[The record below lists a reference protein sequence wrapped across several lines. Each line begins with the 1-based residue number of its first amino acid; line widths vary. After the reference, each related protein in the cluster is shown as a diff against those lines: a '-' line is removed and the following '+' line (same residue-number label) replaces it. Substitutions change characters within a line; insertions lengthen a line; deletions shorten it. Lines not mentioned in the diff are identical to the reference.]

1 MIAVAVCVLPIVL
14 VAVIA
19 VSLLASVE
27 RQNGRVQIMATGRAT
42 AGVVEQQLRG
52 GIADLRTL
60 ADLFPV
66 ANGDLRRFF
75 DECKAISQR
84 NDGWILFSHASG
96 EVIFDTRQQLGS
108 APSDYEDKTSFAQVV
123 ATKEIVV
130 TNLFLG
136 GADRLPQFSI
146 HLPIADREKVR
157 YILTLS
163 YPAAM
168 LAEKL
173 AAQRLPGGW
182 PISIADRDQVV
193 VATTAFGVA
202 VGQRLPAALPRLA
215 PEQKEGLAVAVDDEG
230 APIYLVAIRS
240 GVSGW
245 ETTVGVPQAV
255 VDAPIGAALQLVL
268 GGGSIV
274 LLAGIVMAFVVGRRL
289 SRAMATLSASA
300 VGLVDM
306 KPVDPIISPVRE
318 VNDLAVALTLAG
330 ERLGENDRGLRGVE
344 EHLARAQIVAAV
356 GSFEHDFASSRT
368 EWTDACYAIFG
379 QSPVTFTPSAMSF
392 LASVHMEDR
401 TAARQLLARLRQGRA
416 HVGTD
421 LRIVRPTGEVRTVHL
436 EVEMLRDAETGPT
449 GYIGTC
455 HDITDRCRLEA
466 WRRQRDA
473 ELQQFGKLE
482 AVDALVGGI
491 ANDIGTAVR
500 PVVSLTKTVRNA
512 LPPGS
517 PERDQLEVV
526 IDAGTRI
533 RDLVKRIT
541 ALGRRG
547 TGGQTTVDV
556 VQVVRDALRVLRAT
570 LPPHIVI
577 ECEIGSVAP
586 ISGDPA
592 QLQQMIAS
600 LVTNAAQAIGD
611 EGGTILVGLDAREG
625 QGRNQR
631 RLVLSITDTG
641 RGMDEAARRR
651 IFEPFV
657 TSRNAGKGS
666 GLGLAF
672 VHGVVARH
680 KATIEVASEVGRGTR
695 FEIAFAIADPAM
707 VVSDH

>member
-19 VSLLASVE
+19 ISLLAAVE
-27 RQNGRVQIMATGRAT
+27 RQNGRVQIMATGHAT

-60 ADLFPV
+60 ADLFPA

-75 DECKAISQR
+75 DECKAIAER

-136 GADRLPQFSI
+136 GTDHLPQFSI
-146 HLPIADREKVR
+146 HFPIADREKVR

-182 PISIADRDQVV
+182 PISIADRDRVV

-215 PEQKEGLAVAVDDEG
+215 PEQKEGLAAAVDDEG
-230 APIYLVAIRS
+230 APMYLAAVRS
-240 GVSGW
+240 GASGW

-268 GGGSIV
+268 GGGAIV
-274 LLAGIVMAFVVGRRL
+274 LLTGIVMAFVAGRRL
-289 SRAMATLSASA
+289 SRALGTLSASA

-306 KPVDPIISPVRE
+306 KPVIPVVSPVRE
-318 VNDLAVALTLAG
+318 VNDLAIALSLAG
-330 ERLGENDRGLRGVE
+330 ERLSENDRGLRGVE

-368 EWTDACYAIFG
+368 EWTDTCYAIFG

-392 LASVHMEDR
+392 LAAVHTEDR
-401 TAARQLLARLRQGRA
+401 TAGRQLLARLRQGRE
-416 HVGTD
+416 HVGAD
-421 LRIVRPTGEVRTVHL
+421 LRIVRPTGEVRTVHIAI
-436 EVEMLRDAETGPT
+436 EMLRDPEHGPM

-466 WRRQRDA
+466 WRHERDA
-473 ELQQFGKLE
+473 ELHQYRKLE
-482 AVDALVGGI
+482 AVDALLGGI
-491 ANDIGTAVR
+491 AGDIGTAVT
-500 PVVSLTKTVRNA
+500 PVISLTRTVRNA

-517 PERDQLEVV
+517 SERDQLEVV

-533 RDLVKRIT
+533 RDLVKRIA

-547 TGGQTTVDV
+547 TGGHVTVDV
-556 VQVVRDALRVLRAT
+556 VQLVRDALRVLRAT
-570 LPPHIVI
+570 LPAHIVI

-611 EGGTILVGLDAREG
+611 EGGTILVSLDVRKG
-625 QGRNQR
+625 QGRSQR

-641 RGMDEAARRR
+641 RGMDEATRRR
-651 IFEPFV
+651 IFEPFFA
-657 TSRNAGKGS
+657 SGNSGKGS
-666 GLGLAF
+666 GLGLPF
-672 VHGVVARH
+672 VHGIVAGH
-680 KATIEVASEVGRGTR
+680 KASIEVASEVGRGSR
-695 FEIAFAIADPAM
+695 FEIAFPIVDSAL
-707 VVSDH
+707 VVSEH